1 MFGGLEGVLEGVL
14 EGGQSEVT
22 YVCFLFEFLVYMKQW
37 GRTNVYAF
45 SVQYT
50 TIVDSPHFRLS
61 SVSST
66 RDLKNWRRV
75 HQEKVQSQESVV
87 SSPENSLIF
96 SLEKMWGSG
105 ELEMTMKESK
115 WRGFICCSVQ
125 ARARELWNIMYNIT
139 KHSTFA
145 KFLSVWISGCDIL
158 HNDRV
163 TRWSCPRHRAK
174 TT

>member
-1 MFGGLEGVLEGVL
+1 M
-14 EGGQSEVT
+14 
-22 YVCFLFEFLVYMKQW
+22 
-37 GRTNVYAF
+37 YAF

-96 SLEKMWGSG
+96 SLEKM
-105 ELEMTMKESK
+105 
-115 WRGFICCSVQ
+115 
-125 ARARELWNIMYNIT
+125 
-139 KHSTFA
+139 
-145 KFLSVWISGCDIL
+145 
-158 HNDRV
+158 
-163 TRWSCPRHRAK
+163 
-174 TT
+174 